1 MRNILLVI
9 SGPSGVGKGTMVQR
23 LSETGEFAFSVSC
36 TTRAPRAGERDGVEY
51 FFLDKEQFERKIAEN
66 EFLEYDNHFGNYYG
80 TPRSFVEETLK
91 EKSVLLDLDVVGA
104 LSVKK
109 TYPGAVLVMLI
120 PPSIDAL
127 KARLIGRHSES
138 EEQLRIRLSRVD
150 YELSLKDRFDYCV
163 VNDTVEATKDIL
175 LKIISEEMNREER
188 RNRP

>member
-1 MRNILLVI
+1 M
-9 SGPSGVGKGTMVQR
+9 
-23 LSETGEFAFSVSC
+23 
-36 TTRAPRAGERDGVEY
+36 
-51 FFLDKEQFERKIAEN
+51 
-66 EFLEYDNHFGNYYG
+66 
-80 TPRSFVEETLK
+80 
-91 EKSVLLDLDVVGA
+91 LDLDVVGA